1 LINKRNKQLVLPA
14 AKKRHLLLI
23 PTLLLAACSG
33 LPSQQGSQINSST
46 LNPLIANQYNPES
59 APLSSAQTLAVL
71 SEQLWIKD
79 GLGNTDNAALNRV
92 MQTALAKHPTII
104 ENEAIVKQ
112 AQQQVIITSSDN
124 LLSVSL
130 AGSVSKST
138 SSASSSPSNSA
149 NLALNGSIPLDVWGN
164 LSASSKA
171 AQYQLSAA
179 QAQLALAK
187 RTLVADISKA
197 WYRLVYNQ
205 LFLTLKQ
212 KQRDNSATQ
221 LATIESSYHQ
231 GLSAALDVYLA
242 RQNIETAKVALIA
255 AKRNTQSASRT
266 LETLLSL
273 YPSGQLTLDSP
284 LPTLSDELQ
293 YPLGIPADLLA
304 NRADLNSSWLAVLAQ
319 DATVASRY
327 AARFPQ
333 FSLSGDISLS
343 STGLANLFSENLAWS
358 LLTSVGQSLIDNG
371 KNKALYEQAK
381 ARLIEQEQQYLQVLR
396 AAFNEVETL
405 LSDEHAIRQQWSLT
419 KLALKNSQLAFD
431 HVSLQ
436 YQNGLS
442 TYQQVLDIQDRLFS
456 QQQAELEL
464 QLSLVDNRINLILA
478 LGTSEITPQVNGQ

>member
-1 LINKRNKQLVLPA
+1 MINKRNKQLVLPA

-92 MQTALAKHPTII
+92 IQTALAKHPTII

-171 AQYQLSAA
+171 AHYQLSAA

-212 KQRDNSATQ
+212 KQRANSATQ